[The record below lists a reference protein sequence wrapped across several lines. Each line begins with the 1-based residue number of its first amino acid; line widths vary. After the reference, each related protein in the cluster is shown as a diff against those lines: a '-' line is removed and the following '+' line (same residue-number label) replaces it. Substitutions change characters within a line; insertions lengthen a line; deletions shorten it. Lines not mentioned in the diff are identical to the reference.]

1 MPQPNERGIGASL
14 PGGRQIVRSKS
25 VRAVLLKPI
34 LNMGRFFVGDSIPR
48 LADPIAINA
57 RIKDLKTRKLPVSP
71 AADSLLAKILLLIVM
86 NGRPEQQELREA
98 LGLLAGL
105 VLLVVED
112 DYFYIPETT
121 EHVSNERVQEL
132 ATKLASAHAHEIQ
145 KLESVVATQGLALQR
160 TADLGPLQARLPQTP
175 EFERLFN
182 RLEIHLGQGEKIL
195 TAQQDPARRQAHE
208 LRFRDACQRSVN
220 LLARLLQ
227 VPPGQDHKRLRKRI
241 TSRELKLIEI
251 DALGAANVSDAAQA
265 AEAQRLLDETTNRAG
280 VVDDAANASAAEIAA
295 RLASIQSAAAA
306 EESGEEEEEDG
317 DWFFDMD

>member
-1 MPQPNERGIGASL
+1 MSTSNERRIGASL
-14 PGGRQIVRSKS
+14 PGTRQIVRARA
-25 VRAVLLKPI
+25 VRAALLKPI

-57 RIKDLKTRKLPVSP
+57 RIKDLKTRGLPVAP

-86 NGRPEQQELREA
+86 NARPDQGELRES

-121 EHVSNERVQEL
+121 EHVSNERVLEL
-132 ATKLASAHAHEIQ
+132 ASKLASGHALEIQ
-145 KLESVVATQGLALQR
+145 KLQSVVTLQGIALQR
-160 TADLGPLQARLPQTP
+160 SAELRALQARLPQTP

-182 RLEIHLGQGEKIL
+182 RLDIHLRQGEGIL
-195 TAQQDPARRQAHE
+195 SAQQDPARRQAHE
-208 LRFRDACQRSVN
+208 GRFRDACRRSVN
-220 LLARLLQ
+220 LLARLVQ
-227 VPPGQDHKRLRKRI
+227 VPEGQDHKRLRARI

-265 AEAQRLLDETTNRAG
+265 AEAQRLLDETVNKAG
-280 VVDDAANASAAEIAA
+280 VQDDAANASAAEIAA
-295 RLASIQSAAAA
+295 RLAAIQSAEPDAA
-306 EESGEEEEEDG
+306 EGEEEGDG

>member
-1 MPQPNERGIGASL
+1 MSTSNDRGIGASL
-14 PGGRQIVRSKS
+14 PGGRQIVRSRA
-25 VRAVLLKPI
+25 VRAALLKPI

-48 LADPIAINA
+48 LADPVAINA
-57 RIKDLKTRKLPVSP
+57 RIKDLKTRGLPVAP

-86 NGRPEQQELREA
+86 SGRPEQQALREA

-121 EHVSNERVQEL
+121 EHVSNERVTEL
-132 ATKLASAHAHEIQ
+132 ATKLASAHALEIQ
-145 KLESVVATQGLALQR
+145 KLQAVVATQGLALQR
-160 TADLGPLQARLPQTP
+160 TADVAALRARFSRTP
-175 EFERLFN
+175 EFERVFS
-182 RLEIHLGQGEKIL
+182 RLEIHLGQGEGIL

-208 LRFRDACQRSVN
+208 NRFREACVRSVN

-227 VPPGQDHKRLRKRI
+227 VPEGKDHKRLRKRI

-265 AEAQRLLDETTNRAG
+265 AEAQRLLDETTSRAG
-280 VVDDAANASAAEIAA
+280 VEDDAANASAAEIAA
-295 RLASIQSAAAA
+295 RLAQIQSTAGD
-306 EESGEEEEEDG
+306 EHEEEEGDG